1 MPRLL
6 MLTSALAMMCPIV
19 GQAQS
24 APISHSGARLSA
36 STNSL
41 AQQIGWRGCDSGR
54 PNAQCV
60 GVQERRGSD
69 GVCGDTAAGG
79 RLSLRRLSRRS
90 DPRGLEPTA
99 LAVVF
104 SSRR

>member
-6 MLTSALAMMCPIV
+6 MLTSALVMMCPIV

-41 AQQIGWRGCDSGR
+41 AQQIGWRGCGFWQAKCAVRWGPGTPRFGR
-54 PNAQCV
+54 CMWRHGCWGP
-60 GVQERRGSD
+60 
-69 GVCGDTAAGG
+69 
-79 RLSLRRLSRRS
+79 SLPPSPL
-90 DPRGLEPTA
+90 PPK
-99 LAVVF
+99 
-104 SSRR
+104 